1 MKRGSALKIMT
12 FFISTQAI
20 LLSGCGLEASIAN
33 ITAPAEQNDHK
44 QTKVGQAEMTQTEFV
59 TTASGYKIQGTWN
72 ELAQKKKLA
81 NGYQVE
87 GVFYE

>member
-1 MKRGSALKIMT
+1 MKRTALKIMT
-12 FFISTQAI
+12 LFLSAQGL
-20 LLSGCGLEASIAN
+20 LLSGCGLDASISN
-33 ITAPAEQNDHK
+33 LSKTAEESDHK
-44 QTKVGQAEMTQTEFV
+44 QTKSGQAEMTQTEFI